1 MTFEIEKWRQL
12 SLKKFES
19 NNRRRP
25 IRNLEGID
33 LTNQTTFIERK
44 GFIDNL
50 LDACF
55 ARHSILIRSPP
66 CTGKTSVS
74 QLLYRKLYE
83 DSSCL
88 PISLTMLVWDSSISF
103 EDGFAKNS
111 GFGCS
116 WESILESVES
126 FGSEFKIV
134 LIVDEAQMLYSYVQ
148 TQLWRQMKNG
158 LANHA
163 HIIFISAFGETV
175 RNTLISTPFEFEND
189 QIFGLDHLLF
199 SREEFQEYIRLGY
212 LLIEEFPLI
221 QDIVYCATNGHIG
234 MLKKIE
240 RVFHDYQKTKLQQG
254 MCIQEIWQESA
265 IRQILVS
272 GSMALEIYNSV
283 LCGRYF
289 LRNNFT
295 VGSSISK

>member
-1 MTFEIEKWRQL
+1 MTFEIENWRQL

-33 LTNQTTFIERK
+33 LTNHTTFIERK
-44 GFIDNL
+44 GLIDNL

-83 DSSCL
+83 DPSCFQYHY
-88 PISLTMLVWDSSISF
+88 SLTMLVWDLGISF
-103 EDGFAKNS
+103 EDGFAKHS

-126 FGSEFKIV
+126 MVPEFKIV

-158 LANHA
+158 LAPSV
-163 HIIFISAFGETV
+163 HIIFISAFGEKV

-212 LLIEEFPLI
+212 LCIEEFPLI
-221 QDIVYCATNGHIG
+221 QDMVYCATNGHIG

-240 RVFHDYQKTKLQQG
+240 QVFHDYQKTKLQQKTK
-254 MCIQEIWQESA
+254 QTKKKA
-265 IRQILVS
+265 
-272 GSMALEIYNSV
+272 N
-283 LCGRYF
+283 
-289 LRNNFT
+289 
-295 VGSSISK
+295 